1 MHHPANQPIDYQL
14 TKDPMDLSQLLI
26 NLGLNVA
33 SNAIYDIV
41 RFALRRSPEVTHDSL
56 QKELAAFLRVD
67 GADIKAETIITFLAQ
82 RGDIVITGSRIYAT
96 EKIEMG
102 SAPGTKFVFGNN
114 SSSSTSK
121 SSIQA
126 GHGAFI
132 QGQGGAKIVQ
142 NSDGISFYT

>member
-1 MHHPANQPIDYQL
+1 M
-14 TKDPMDLSQLLI
+14 
-26 NLGLNVA
+26 
-33 SNAIYDIV
+33 
-41 RFALRRSPEVTHDSL
+41 
-56 QKELAAFLRVD
+56 RVD

-82 RGDIVITGSRIYAT
+82 RGDIVITGSRIYAA

-102 SAPGTKFVFGNN
+102 SALGTKFVFGYN

-132 QGQGGAKIVQ
+132 QCQGGAKIVQ
-142 NSDGISFYT
+142 NFDGCISFYT